1 LPDFELRFVAVPE
14 IKQDADKDLRK
25 QWEQRFQKL
34 VVGRVEVNAEIPQ
47 QTLTKLRNQY
57 AQITNQMGQSTA
69 AVGRDIEAL
78 AEKYGKAFD
87 MTGVASKFNIDITKA
102 TQEHLAQVRGLE
114 SEYVNLKTKM
124 RDASQTL
131 VGTAAEKEID
141 RLEKDIQKLGIE
153 IKKTFSPDELEHF
166 NRTMGQL
173 GGKGAG
179 QVVGIQ
185 EYADSIS
192 GLRTRIVELTGEGER
207 LVRVTQQWDGKQWIN
222 VSTQIQDRTQKLTS
236 EYKKLNSQVKT
247 FDARYKLSTNASSYM
262 QEWRSFVQQL
272 ENFNAD
278 APDARAKLDNLS
290 QSFAEFKGK
299 ISRARDD
306 LSLYRDQLKDVRE
319 AEVALKTAQLEK
331 AGVRDDEIIGLE
343 QLRDAKRD
351 EAEET
356 RRSLMETDKATAA
369 NALYVKSEDQLEKQL
384 RDTEKEWKKKNSLL
398 SNIVAGYQ
406 DAIARVVNYTSVYR
420 VMWLAVSKFK
430 ESVQIAQDLNK
441 AFTSIEMVTLGTA
454 EATEKLRKE
463 YADLA
468 VEMSGTVTQVASAAD
483 EWLRQ
488 GKTAQET
495 TELIRAS
502 MVMSRIGAIES
513 AEATTYLTSVL
524 NGYEIATEDVMHVV
538 DAMSQVDIE
547 SASSV
552 DDLAIALQRSS
563 ATAQQ
568 AGVSF
573 ERLLGYVAAVRE
585 TTQRSASVIGEAMK
599 SILSRMGSVKAGTF
613 LSEDLESEYTDIS
626 IYVNDVEK
634 VLSKVG
640 IRLRDTNKDFRDA
653 QDILDDVAK
662 SWATYDDLTKQA
674 LATAIAGKR
683 SLVLEHIVIYEPAV
697 YKLVRTYSNR

>member
-1 LPDFELRFVAVPE
+1 MPDFELRFVAVPE

-192 GLRTRIVELTGEGER
+192 GLRTRIVELAGEGER

-398 SNIVAGYQ
+398 GNIVAGYQ

-430 ESVQIAQDLNK
+430 ESIRIAQDLNK
-441 AFTSIEMVTLGTA
+441 SFTSIEMVTLGTA

-524 NGYEIATEDVMHVV
+524 NGYKIETQDVMHVV

-552 DDLAIALQRSS
+552 DDLAIALQRSAS
-563 ATAQQ
+563 TANM

-573 ERLLGYVAAVRE
+573 ERLLGYVATVRE
-585 TTQRSASVIGEAMK
+585 VTQRSASVVG
-599 SILSRMGSVKAGTF
+599 
-613 LSEDLESEYTDIS
+613 ESELY
-626 IYVNDVEK
+626 
-634 VLSKVG
+634 
-640 IRLRDTNKDFRDA
+640 
-653 QDILDDVAK
+653 
-662 SWATYDDLTKQA
+662 A
-674 LATAIAGKR
+674 LEAA
-683 SLVLEHIVIYEPAV
+683 
-697 YKLVRTYSNR
+697 